1 MTAPDLSEIRS
12 DAELIVA
19 SPPCQFFSYCAM
31 PWARA
36 KRLAAEVRADPARM
50 DHELALF
57 RACFRL
63 RTTKKQALRVPIYRD
78 SVRMARLF
86 VRRAR
91 VAGFRGMIAP

>member
-19 SPPCQFFSYCAM
+19 S
-31 PWARA
+31 
-36 KRLAAEVRADPARM
+36 
-50 DHELALF
+50 
-57 RACFRL
+57 L